1 MRLIAVSTLKH
12 YVEGGSARRDA
23 WGPLVAW
30 AAEVKKAT
38 WKTPADIKAKYKNAS
53 FVGDN
58 RVIFNIAGNKYR
70 LIVKVNYPAQIVYVR
85 FIGTHRE
92 YDDINAEEV

>member
-1 MRLIAVSTLKH
+1 MRLIAVSTLKQ
-12 YVEGGSARRDA
+12 YVEENSARRDA
-23 WGPLVAW
+23 WGPLMAW

-38 WKTPADIKAKYKNAS
+38 WLEPADIKEKYRSAS

-85 FIGTHRE
+85 FVGGHRE
-92 YDDINAEEV
+92 YDGVNAEEV